1 MEDDYLLD
9 EEEEDLENQGY
20 LGPDETGD
28 DSDDDNS
35 EGSDESIIGD
45 DEDEKKIK
53 VDESQYEGKMTKDE
67 LWLSTAYDDI
77 IAAGKLDK
85 DNAIE
90 DAVTTIVWANP
101 KHTSVNTVGNII
113 KDLFHKQGH
122 SRMVNSFYTPDTPLR
137 GEDVDIDFK
146 DEDDSGF
153 NKRYAEEARNQI
165 ARFIEFL
172 ATRDISKDSII
183 SKRRKQRQIPAFII
197 FLFSSG
203 MYDLIVE
210 CPTMPEEYAT
220 QIKEAMRK
228 ILKAKYD
235 IVEELA
241 KKYEEM
247 GRQAVADRVR
257 KLQLSWFNKEPAE
270 IRSSAE
276 YSDLELT
283 YDDVL
288 VYREY
293 RSRFTNTSRAI
304 TQDIIS
310 DMIEV
315 VIDKEAGV
323 YERLKDKTR
332 SDAISDVKQ
341 VYKDWSKNNPD
352 DSELATKII
361 WKDVEGMAVSYT
373 HLTLPTNREV

>member
-28 DSDDDNS
+28 DSDDDDS

-101 KHTSVNTVGNII
+101 KHTSVNTIGNII

-122 SRMVNSFYTPDTPLR
+122 SRMVNSLYTPDTPLR

-361 WKDVEGMAVSYT
+361 WKDVEGMVKQ
-373 HLTLPTNREV
+373 

>member
-9 EEEEDLENQGY
+9 EEEEEDLDNQGFI
-20 LGPDETGD
+20 GSDETGD
-28 DSDDDNS
+28 SDDDEDS
-35 EGSDESIIGD
+35 EDFEGIIDD
-45 DEDEKKIK
+45 DEDGGKSR
-53 VDESQYEGKMTKDE
+53 VDESQYGGRMTKDE

-77 IAAGKLDK
+77 IAAGKADK

-90 DAVTTIVWANP
+90 DAVTTIVSANP
-101 KHTSVNTVGNII
+101 KHTSVNTVGHII
-113 KDLFHKQGH
+113 QDLFHKQGH
-122 SRMVNSFYTPDTPLR
+122 SRMVNSLYTPDAPLR

-153 NKRYAEEARNQI
+153 NKAYAEEARNQI
-165 ARFIEFL
+165 ARFIDFL
-172 ATRDISKDSII
+172 ASRDLSKDSII

-220 QIKEAMRK
+220 QVKEAMRK
-228 ILKAKYD
+228 IMKAKYD
-235 IVEELA
+235 IVEDLA

-247 GRQAVADRVR
+247 GRQKVADRVR

-270 IRSSAE
+270 IRSAAE

-293 RSRFTNTSRAI
+293 RSKFTNTSRAI

-315 VIDKEAGV
+315 VIDKDAGV

-341 VYKDWSKNNPD
+341 VYKEWSKNNPD

-361 WKDVEGMAVSYT
+361 WKDVEGMVKQ
-373 HLTLPTNREV
+373 

>member
-9 EEEEDLENQGY
+9 EEEEDLDNQGFI
-20 LGPDETGD
+20 GSDETGD
-28 DSDDDNS
+28 SDDDEDSEDS
-35 EGSDESIIGD
+35 EGIIDD
-45 DEDEKKIK
+45 DEDGGKSR
-53 VDESQYEGKMTKDE
+53 VDEESQYGGRMTKDE

-77 IAAGKLDK
+77 IAAGKADK

-90 DAVTTIVWANP
+90 DAVTTIVSANP
-101 KHTSVNTVGNII
+101 KHTSVNTVGRII
-113 KDLFHKQGH
+113 QDLFHKQGH
-122 SRMVNSFYTPDTPLR
+122 SRMVNSLYTPDAPLR

-153 NKRYAEEARNQI
+153 NKAYAEEARNQI
-165 ARFIEFL
+165 ARFIDFL
-172 ATRDISKDSII
+172 ASRDLSKDSII

-220 QIKEAMRK
+220 QVKEAMRK
-228 ILKAKYD
+228 IMKAKYD
-235 IVEELA
+235 IVEDLA

-247 GRQAVADRVR
+247 GRQKVADRVR

-270 IRSSAE
+270 IRSAAE

-293 RSRFTNTSRAI
+293 RSKFTNTSRAI

-315 VIDKEAGV
+315 VIDKDAGV

-341 VYKDWSKNNPD
+341 VYKEWSKNNPD

-361 WKDVEGMAVSYT
+361 WKDVEGMVKQ
-373 HLTLPTNREV
+373 

>member
-9 EEEEDLENQGY
+9 EEEEEDLDNQGFI
-20 LGPDETGD
+20 GSDETGD
-28 DSDDDNS
+28 SDDDEDSEDS
-35 EGSDESIIGD
+35 EGIIDD
-45 DEDEKKIK
+45 DEDGGKSR
-53 VDESQYEGKMTKDE
+53 VDESQYGGRMTKDE

-77 IAAGKLDK
+77 IAAGKADK

-90 DAVTTIVWANP
+90 DAVTTIVSANP
-101 KHTSVNTVGNII
+101 KHTSVNTVGHII
-113 KDLFHKQGH
+113 QDLFHKQGH
-122 SRMVNSFYTPDTPLR
+122 SRMVNSLYTPDAPLR

-153 NKRYAEEARNQI
+153 NKAYAEEARNQI
-165 ARFIEFL
+165 ARFIDFL
-172 ATRDISKDSII
+172 ASRDLSKDSII

-220 QIKEAMRK
+220 QVKEAMRK
-228 ILKAKYD
+228 IMKAKYD
-235 IVEELA
+235 IVEDLA

-247 GRQAVADRVR
+247 GRQKVADRVR

-270 IRSSAE
+270 IRSAAE

-293 RSRFTNTSRAI
+293 RSKFTNTSRAI

-315 VIDKEAGV
+315 VIDKDAGV

-341 VYKDWSKNNPD
+341 VYKEWSKNNPD

-361 WKDVEGMAVSYT
+361 WKDVEGMVKQ
-373 HLTLPTNREV
+373 

>member
-9 EEEEDLENQGY
+9 EEDLDNQGFI
-20 LGPDETGD
+20 GSDETGD
-28 DSDDDNS
+28 SDDDDDDS
-35 EGSDESIIGD
+35 EGSGDIIEGDE
-45 DEDEKKIK
+45 EDRKSK
-53 VDESQYEGKMTKDE
+53 VDESQYGGKMTKDE

-77 IAAGKLDK
+77 VAAGKADK

-90 DAVTTIVWANP
+90 NAVTTIVWANP

-122 SRMVNSFYTPDTPLR
+122 SRMVNSLYTPDSPLR
-137 GEDVDIDFK
+137 GEDVDSDFR

-153 NKRYAEEARNQI
+153 NKAYAEEARNQI

-172 ATRDISKDSII
+172 ASRDLSKDSII

-228 ILKAKYD
+228 IMKAKYD
-235 IVEELA
+235 IVEDLA
-241 KKYEEM
+241 KKYEEL
-247 GRQAVADRVR
+247 GRPAVADRVR

-270 IRSSAE
+270 IRSAAE

-283 YDDVL
+283 YEDVL
-288 VYREY
+288 VYREF
-293 RSRFTNTSRAI
+293 RSKFTNTSRAI

-315 VIDKEAGV
+315 VIDKDAGV

-361 WKDVEGMAVSYT
+361 WKDVEGMVKQ
-373 HLTLPTNREV
+373 

>member
-9 EEEEDLENQGY
+9 EEDLDNQGFI
-20 LGPDETGD
+20 GSDETGD
-28 DSDDDNS
+28 SDDDDDDS
-35 EGSDESIIGD
+35 EGSGDIIEGDE
-45 DEDEKKIK
+45 EDRKSK
-53 VDESQYEGKMTKDE
+53 VDESQYGGKMTKDE

-77 IAAGKLDK
+77 VAAGKADK

-122 SRMVNSFYTPDTPLR
+122 SRMVNSLYTPDSPLR
-137 GEDVDIDFK
+137 GEDVDSDFR

-153 NKRYAEEARNQI
+153 NKAYAEEARNQI

-172 ATRDISKDSII
+172 ASRDLSKDSII

-220 QIKEAMRK
+220 QVKEAMRK
-228 ILKAKYD
+228 IMKAKYD
-235 IVEELA
+235 IVEDLA
-241 KKYEEM
+241 KKYEEL
-247 GRQAVADRVR
+247 GRPAVADRVR

-270 IRSSAE
+270 IRSAAE

-283 YDDVL
+283 YEDVL
-288 VYREY
+288 VYREF
-293 RSRFTNTSRAI
+293 RSKFTNTSRAI

-315 VIDKEAGV
+315 VIDKDAGV

-361 WKDVEGMAVSYT
+361 WKDVEGMVKQ
-373 HLTLPTNREV
+373 

>member
-9 EEEEDLENQGY
+9 EEDLDNQGFI
-20 LGPDETGD
+20 GSDETGD
-28 DSDDDNS
+28 SDDDDDDS
-35 EGSDESIIGD
+35 EGSGDIIEGDE
-45 DEDEKKIK
+45 EDRKSK
-53 VDESQYEGKMTKDE
+53 VDESQYGGKMTKDE
-67 LWLSTAYDDI
+67 LWLSTAYYDI
-77 IAAGKLDK
+77 VAAGKADK

-122 SRMVNSFYTPDTPLR
+122 SRMVNSLYTPDSPLR
-137 GEDVDIDFK
+137 GEDVDSDFR

-153 NKRYAEEARNQI
+153 NKAYAEEARNQI

-172 ATRDISKDSII
+172 ASRDLSKDSII

-220 QIKEAMRK
+220 QVKEAMRK
-228 ILKAKYD
+228 IMKAKYD
-235 IVEELA
+235 IVEDLA
-241 KKYEEM
+241 KKYEEL
-247 GRQAVADRVR
+247 GRPAVADRVR

-270 IRSSAE
+270 IRSAAE

-283 YDDVL
+283 YEDVL
-288 VYREY
+288 VYREF
-293 RSRFTNTSRAI
+293 RSKFTNTSRAI

-315 VIDKEAGV
+315 VIDKDAGV

-361 WKDVEGMAVSYT
+361 WKDVEGMVKQ
-373 HLTLPTNREV
+373 

>member
-9 EEEEDLENQGY
+9 EEDLDNQGFI
-20 LGPDETGD
+20 GSDETGD
-28 DSDDDNS
+28 SDDDDDDS
-35 EGSDESIIGD
+35 EGSGDIIEGDE
-45 DEDEKKIK
+45 EDQKSK
-53 VDESQYEGKMTKDE
+53 VDESQYGGKMTKDE

-77 IAAGKLDK
+77 VAAGKADK

-122 SRMVNSFYTPDTPLR
+122 SRMVNSLYTPDSPLR
-137 GEDVDIDFK
+137 GEDVDSDFR

-153 NKRYAEEARNQI
+153 NKAYAEEARNQI

-172 ATRDISKDSII
+172 ASRDLSKDSII

-220 QIKEAMRK
+220 QVKEAMRK
-228 ILKAKYD
+228 IMKAKYD
-235 IVEELA
+235 IVEDLA
-241 KKYEEM
+241 KKYEEL
-247 GRQAVADRVR
+247 GRPAVADRVR

-270 IRSSAE
+270 IRSAAE

-283 YDDVL
+283 YEDVL
-288 VYREY
+288 VYREF
-293 RSRFTNTSRAI
+293 RSKFTNTSRAI

-315 VIDKEAGV
+315 VIDKDAGV

-361 WKDVEGMAVSYT
+361 WKDVEGMVKQ
-373 HLTLPTNREV
+373 